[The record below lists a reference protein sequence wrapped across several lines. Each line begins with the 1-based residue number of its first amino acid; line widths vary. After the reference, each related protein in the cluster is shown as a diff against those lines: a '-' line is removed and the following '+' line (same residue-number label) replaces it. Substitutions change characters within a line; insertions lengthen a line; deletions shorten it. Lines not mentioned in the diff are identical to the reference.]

1 PLGTIKFYHER
12 KVNNV
17 ATSVQPGTLEWL
29 KSARLEAG
37 YASRGTAATAVHYSP
52 ETIGRHE
59 RGEVPV
65 SPADVI
71 RYSQAYGSPDILFR
85 YCSQCPVGQF
95 SGQKVKDRPLAES
108 AMRLEVMVEDAQK
121 IADILSRI
129 AFDGIIDSTEQ
140 ADFDKSIAFLRNLK
154 ITVDDMLLIGA
165 KAKKNGPRTTGN
177 RSHAIGY

>member
-1 PLGTIKFYHER
+1 M
-12 KVNNV
+12 
-17 ATSVQPGTLEWL
+17 ATSVQETTTEWL

-65 SPADVI
+65 SPADI
-71 RYSQAYGSPDILFR
+71 LRYSKAYGSPEILFR
-85 YCSQCPVGQF
+85 YCSQCPIGKQMGQN
-95 SGQKVKDRPLAES
+95 VNDRPLAES

-121 IADILSRI
+121 IADRLTRI
-129 AFDGIIDSTEQ
+129 AFDGIIDPGEQ
-140 ADFDKSIAFLRNLK
+140 EDFDKSIAFLRSLK

-165 KAKKNGPRTTGN
+165 KTKKNGPRTTGN